1 MIYTARVLDQNRT
14 LLGILDCTKWGY
26 SRKISEAT
34 EVSISIPRKQTSA
47 IKNCDELFAFM
58 NPFSPTETNDSWD
71 TSTDPTQ
78 ELAYFIEI
86 YKDKQRLITA
96 LIAKRDFT
104 DTTIEL
110 KCYTEETLLTKYLT
124 PAQYGSKYESW
135 DIADIARD
143 MAKGWSV
150 QRIKAKSQWDA
161 GTLVNV
167 DTSTEPG
174 KVLLS
179 KTGGTYNAS
188 GSVTLTFSRPTNWAN
203 WERIR
208 WVGDFDGAV
217 AVKMQYSTD
226 GGSTWSAEYVG
237 GEPDTLGIEIATT
250 SATTVMVRLNL
261 STSDTTSQDSSG
273 NAVGVTPRLFAV
285 EVIARTTSY
294 ITVSAEASTG
304 LLCNGLEIDKATPLA
319 VMQAACSQVGQEFW
333 VDNNTLYLGTM
344 GSDKSNDI
352 FLRKGT
358 NMRITQ
364 LGDELAEVYNVIHAT
379 GSGSGINRLEYTES
393 DTNSIATYGVRETT
407 QEFDTEDYD
416 ELVTLAQAY
425 LAEHKEPI
433 YAWKIKAQYPIDD
446 EPTYGCGDTITVTDG
461 VIVTTSRIEQMD
473 RSYDNGISVMLYLN
487 KTRADLI
494 QRVKPTYSNL
504 TTFERPI
511 ALSVYPT
518 IKGLIASVSRPV
530 DLSRWDYT
538 ELHLSTTA
546 DFTPSFETLNSEK
559 KATMFEVNDLSPGTR
574 YYVKVRH
581 IANDGTASE
590 FSDERSAVA
599 LAVTATDID
608 VRAGWDLAENSPS
621 TGQVLIYGKDIDG
634 NATEENGFI
643 TSGSGVLTVNYQAIT
658 PIDDKT
664 NFLRLSAGVVI
675 PIYYDVNDNKFY
687 DASVA
692 EVTTGVII
700 GTVTKASG
708 SITSSQAYA
717 RAVTIEQGKADQ
729 VSTAMRYLAQATDS
743 ESFDAIAKGLGIENA
758 FYTLA
763 VYNGFITNLFAQQI
777 SVTKDGSIGS
787 EDFSEDEEGIPTS
800 GFMLDNPLT
809 PIGRRGR
816 VRSHGGIF
824 NNATI
829 YGTILHDA
837 LVTRKSAPTTPVT
850 FPSKTAWNRKD
861 FWNALSVTENSADMI
876 ATDLNIAGT
885 TYSYLRKITSATF
898 EKQIIAYARYV
909 PTTAVTNYYHTSPAK
924 GQARI
929 NAATVFYFAGEYF
942 AGSLIEVYI
951 DDVKVATYS
960 NPITNQVNYHEG
972 IFQVNKG
979 SIVRIKIT
987 IDANYSIDT
996 IWAEYGINY
1005 RGIQNS
1011 LQVSNVTTSWDTI
1024 EGMASDYLVRG
1035 RWQCSSPIS
1044 FDSNSIL
1051 AYSLA
1056 NAFISGF
1063 SSLPQGV
1070 EIQADNSV
1078 SKVTYGGLT
1087 DQPINSVINYGSS
1100 VRLNYT
1106 GGYVTFVAGSDA
1118 DGSFT
1123 GWYNASASISVL
1135 SKEGIVVSNIIPKD
1149 DTREIGEFDNPFKKG
1164 FFEELNSSG
1173 PVNAQSI
1180 NTGGLGAF
1188 LIGQNLRTTD
1198 SPTFAGVNTG
1208 YGANHIFKNSIQSVT
1223 AISTSSGSTTTQL
1236 SAMDIGEIRF
1246 VFFTCN
1252 GWSNVDNSYPAYLR
1266 TPSGGNFYISPV
1278 VGSSTSTPYAGR
1290 GGSYAGN
1297 SNFAVFYEGDNAFTG
1312 VFIIRRNS

>member
-1 MIYTARVLDQNRT
+1 MIYSARVLDQNRT

-34 EVSISIPRKQTSA
+34 EVSISIPRKQSST

-58 NPFSPTETNDSWD
+58 NPVSPTETNDSWD

-104 DTTIEL
+104 DTSIEL

-124 PAQYGSKYESW
+124 PAQYGRKYESW

-150 QRIKAKSQWDA
+150 QRVKAKSQWDA

-179 KTGGTYNAS
+179 KSSGTYNAS
-188 GSVTLTFSRPTNWAN
+188 GSVTLTFSRPPNWAN

-226 GGSTWSAEYVG
+226 GGSTWSSEYVG

-261 STSDTTSQDSSG
+261 STSDTTSQDSEG

-285 EVIARTTSY
+285 EVIARTTAY
-294 ITVSAEASTG
+294 LTVSAESSTG
-304 LLCNGLEIDKATPLA
+304 LLCNGLELDKATPLE
-319 VMQAACSQVGQEFW
+319 VLTAACQQVGKEFW
-333 VDNNTLYLGTM
+333 VDDNTLYLGTM

-364 LGDELAEVYNVIHAT
+364 LGDELAEVYNVIHAM

-393 DTNSIATYGVRETT
+393 DTNSIATYGVREKTE
-407 QEFDTEDYD
+407 EFDTEDYD
-416 ELVTLAQAY
+416 ELVSLAQAY
-425 LAEHKEPI
+425 LAEHKDPI
-433 YAWKIKAQYPIDD
+433 YSWKVKAQYPIDD

-634 NATEENGFI
+634 NATTENGFI
-643 TSGSGVLTVNYQAIT
+643 TSGSGVLTVNYQAVT

-675 PIYYDVNDNKFY
+675 PIYYDVNENKFY
-687 DASVA
+687 DASNT

-717 RAVTIEQGKADQ
+717 RAITIEQGKADQ

-763 VYNGFITNLFAQQI
+763 VYNGFINNLYVNNLRITEGSVPQMPNALSFDGVNDYVDIGGSLNDTEFSISFHVKPASTQVEYACIMDNNHTSARSWVIQQNGTTVNQYGFFGI
-777 SVTKDGSIGS
+777 MFNLTADTDSHVVVISKSTGEKYVYVNNVLIGSTSASITYDGTEHLLLGAWGAGGRHFNGSIKDVRYFGKELSSSEVTTLYGGGSVTDSLEHVWGLAEGTGLTAYDSAGSNDG
-787 EDFSEDEEGIPTS
+787 
-800 GFMLDNPLT
+800 
-809 PIGRRGR
+809 
-816 VRSHGGIF
+816 
-824 NNATI
+824 TI
-829 YGTILHDA
+829 YGATWVIDQATGFDFHALTDDGQGNARFGAYYNGRPLFVVDPPTGRVFFGEHFWYDPTDGAIHTPNDKTIIRDDGTIEAVDGRFEGGVWANSGYFRGRFDTTA
-837 LVTRKSAPTTPVT
+837 LKLEPGTLNSYVNTASSAITQIKNLVIYALDTLGLSGNTLYRASVPSGTYQTNSGSTLSGDNVKYVAYRRQYIGYGDYSYT
-850 FPSKTAWNRKD
+850 VYFYNISKTLI
-861 FWNALSVTENSADMI
+861 LSVQYNDVS
-876 ATDLNIAGT
+876 GGG
-885 TYSYLRKITSATF
+885 K
-898 EKQIIAYARYV
+898 
-909 PTTAVTNYYHTSPAK
+909 YY
-924 GQARI
+924 
-929 NAATVFYFAGEYF
+929 F
-942 AGSLIEVYI
+942 
-951 DDVKVATYS
+951 
-960 NPITNQVNYHEG
+960 
-972 IFQVNKG
+972 
-979 SIVRIKIT
+979 
-987 IDANYSIDT
+987 
-996 IWAEYGINY
+996 
-1005 RGIQNS
+1005 
-1011 LQVSNVTTSWDTI
+1011 TTS
-1024 EGMASDYLVRG
+1024 
-1035 RWQCSSPIS
+1035 IS
-1044 FDSNSIL
+1044 I
-1051 AYSLA
+1051 
-1056 NAFISGF
+1056 
-1063 SSLPQGV
+1063 
-1070 EIQADNSV
+1070 
-1078 SKVTYGGLT
+1078 TT
-1087 DQPINSVINYGSS
+1087 
-1100 VRLNYT
+1100 YT
-1106 GGYVTFVAGSDA
+1106 GGDSLIVSSDIPTE
-1118 DGSFT
+1118 ST
-1123 GWYNASASISVL
+1123 GLLNYQIYL
-1135 SKEGIVVSNIIPKD
+1135 SG
-1149 DTREIGEFDNPFKKG
+1149 DTLKVKLP
-1164 FFEELNSSG
+1164 
-1173 PVNAQSI
+1173 
-1180 NTGGLGAF
+1180 
-1188 LIGQNLRTTD
+1188 
-1198 SPTFAGVNTG
+1198 
-1208 YGANHIFKNSIQSVT
+1208 
-1223 AISTSSGSTTTQL
+1223 
-1236 SAMDIGEIRF
+1236 
-1246 VFFTCN
+1246 
-1252 GWSNVDNSYPAYLR
+1252 
-1266 TPSGGNFYISPV
+1266 
-1278 VGSSTSTPYAGR
+1278 
-1290 GGSYAGN
+1290 
-1297 SNFAVFYEGDNAFTG
+1297 
-1312 VFIIRRNS
+1312 